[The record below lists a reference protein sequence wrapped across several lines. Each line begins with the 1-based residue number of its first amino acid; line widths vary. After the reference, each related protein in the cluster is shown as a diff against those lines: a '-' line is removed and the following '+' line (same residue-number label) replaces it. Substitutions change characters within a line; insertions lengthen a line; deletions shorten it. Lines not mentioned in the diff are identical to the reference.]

1 MFPVYL
7 DGWPQ
12 QIQEPMTRSLSKPQ
26 RFVVTLC
33 TTIWLGICTPLH
45 IIFSTGSGHQVNL
58 HTNCKKCYSFW
69 ACANVRPNSSNT
81 HECRCIS
88 QVHCINTSV
97 DTVCPNIA
105 LMFCTIPPEGFK
117 FGRGRL
123 YGFPDIQTQ
132 HLLEKWESNM
142 FVLLCV
148 RPDCVWMKDE
158 KCVMSLGG
166 YSSFSPRGLWLLVKP
181 ILNPQIHTGVA

>member
-1 MFPVYL
+1 MGDLNRFKNLWRGPFRNHRGSWLLYVQPF
-7 DGWPQ
+7 GWA
-12 QIQEPMTRSLSKPQ
+12 S
-26 RFVVTLC
+26 VHLC
-33 TTIWLGICTPLH
+33 TLFSQQLQ
-45 IIFSTGSGHQVNL
+45 IF
-58 HTNCKKCYSFW
+58 
-69 ACANVRPNSSNT
+69 CANVRLNSSNT

-148 RPDCVWMKDE
+148 RLDCCVNERWEVCDE
-158 KCVMSLGG
+158 S
-166 YSSFSPRGLWLLVKP
+166 RGLQQL
-181 ILNPQIHTGVA
+181 